1 MKETGYGKE
10 VGNREEREGKY
21 IQPAMKS
28 PQSPH
33 RLRLY
38 ARHSK
43 EVLEISEVGGELG

>member
-1 MKETGYGKE
+1 VWKIG
-10 VGNREEREGKY
+10 REQGGEEGKY